1 MLLTL
6 KIIHKFSR
14 LVLLSIPFE
23 SSAFFFILSSSTKII
38 AKKKKERKNRN
49 YFFEYWVKRSS
60 LLSRIPNPP

>member
-23 SSAFFFILSSSTKII
+23 SPAFFFALSSSTKII

-49 YFFEYWVKRSS
+49 YFFEYWV
-60 LLSRIPNPP
+60 